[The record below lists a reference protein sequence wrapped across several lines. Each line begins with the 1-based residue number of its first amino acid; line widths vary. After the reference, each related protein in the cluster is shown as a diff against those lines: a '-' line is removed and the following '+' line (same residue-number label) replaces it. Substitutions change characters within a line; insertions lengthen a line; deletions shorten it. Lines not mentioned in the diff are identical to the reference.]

1 MTLAGLHGT
10 CFVSYLVSLRSN
22 LKNIVFGSL
31 SFMTIEIGVTSS
43 DQTMKK
49 NSQNILVT
57 AALALV
63 LSGCSIVVFEDGE
76 DCPAEMECPVVAV
89 PSIDT
94 PNETTAGVAE
104 PTQADQ
110 SQLAET
116 ETPPS
121 DLLMAPPLIDGYV
134 TNFAYDSAELGSQ
147 AMDDLKSIAA
157 FLADKGDMTLVIEGH
172 CDERGSRDYNLALG
186 ARRAIAMRDVLTA
199 NGMDVNLIKTV
210 TYGKERPIVVGSTP
224 EAWARNRRA
233 VIRQQT
239 R

>member
-1 MTLAGLHGT
+1 
-10 CFVSYLVSLRSN
+10 
-22 LKNIVFGSL
+22 
-31 SFMTIEIGVTSS
+31 MTIEIGVTSS

-49 NSQNILVT
+49 SSLNILVT
-57 AALALV
+57 AVLALV

-76 DCPAEMECPVVAV
+76 DCPAEMECPVAAV
-89 PSIDT
+89 PYIAT
-94 PNETTAGVAE
+94 PKETTAAVAE
-104 PTQADQ
+104 PAQPDQ
-110 SQLAET
+110 SHLAET
-116 ETPPS
+116 ETPLS

-147 AMDDLKSIAA
+147 AIDDLKAIAA

-199 NGMDVNLIKTV
+199 NGMDANRIKTV
-210 TYGKERPIVVGSTP
+210 SYGKERPIIVGSTH

>member
-1 MTLAGLHGT
+1 
-10 CFVSYLVSLRSN
+10 LVSLRLN

-49 NSQNILVT
+49 SSLNILVT
-57 AALALV
+57 AVFPLV

-76 DCPAEMECPVVAV
+76 DCLAEMECPMAAV

-94 PNETTAGVAE
+94 PNETTAAVAE
-104 PTQADQ
+104 PAQPDQ
-110 SQLAET
+110 SHLAET
-116 ETPPS
+116 ETPLS

-134 TNFAYDSAELGSQ
+134 ANFAYDSAELGSQ
-147 AMDDLKSIAA
+147 AIDDLKAIAA

-186 ARRAIAMRDVLTA
+186 ARRAIAMRDVITA
-199 NGMDVNLIKTV
+199 NGVDANRIRTV
-210 TYGKERPIVVGSTP
+210 SYGKERPVIVGSTP

-239 R
+239 P

>member
-1 MTLAGLHGT
+1 
-10 CFVSYLVSLRSN
+10 LVSLRLN

-31 SFMTIEIGVTSS
+31 SFMTIEIGVTRI
-43 DQTMKK
+43 DQIMKK
-49 NSQNILVT
+49 SSLNILVT
-57 AALALV
+57 AVFPLV

-76 DCPAEMECPVVAV
+76 DCLAEMECPMAAV

-94 PNETTAGVAE
+94 PNETIAAVAE
-104 PTQADQ
+104 PAQPDQ
-110 SQLAET
+110 SHLAET
-116 ETPPS
+116 ETPLS

-134 TNFAYDSAELGSQ
+134 ANFAYDSAELGSQ
-147 AMDDLKSIAA
+147 AIDDLKAIAA

-199 NGMDVNLIKTV
+199 NGVDANRIRTV
-210 TYGKERPIVVGSTP
+210 SYGKERPVIVGSTP

-239 R
+239 P